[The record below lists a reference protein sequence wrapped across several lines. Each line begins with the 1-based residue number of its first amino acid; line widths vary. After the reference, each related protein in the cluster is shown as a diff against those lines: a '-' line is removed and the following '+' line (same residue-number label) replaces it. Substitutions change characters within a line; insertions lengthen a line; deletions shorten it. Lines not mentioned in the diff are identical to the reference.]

1 MENIEIWKDVENY
14 EGFYQVSN
22 LGRVRSLERD
32 VYCQNGIVH
41 HLKEKVLVQNL
52 DKQGYAYV
60 SLCLNGKMKTIKTHR
75 LVALAFIPNPENKP
89 QVNHK
94 DENPLNNCVDN
105 LEWCTASYNANYGTR
120 NVRIIQNHRSY
131 KLGNNPRAK
140 AIFCEEL
147 NKTFDCAKRAGEE
160 LGIDSSA
167 IIKVCKGKA
176 KTTGGF
182 HWRYASEND

>member
-1 MENIEIWKDVENY
+1 MENWKDIKGY

-32 VYCQNGIVH
+32 VFLPNGIVNRH
-41 HLKEKVLVQNL
+41 IEEKILVPILNAYGYSFVNL
-52 DKQGYAYV
+52 HK
-60 SLCLNGKMKTIKTHR
+60 NGKSKAILIHR
-75 LVALAFIPNPENKP
+75 LVAMAFIENPEHKP

-120 NVRIIQNHRSY
+120 NVRMIQNRRSF
-131 KLGNNPRAK
+131 KLENNPNAK

-147 NKTFDCAKRAGEE
+147 NKTFDCARIAEKE
-160 LGIDSSA
+160 LGISVSSISQA
-167 IIKVCKGKA
+167 CTGKQ
-176 KTTGGF
+176 KTAGGF
-182 HWRYASEND
+182 HWRYAND